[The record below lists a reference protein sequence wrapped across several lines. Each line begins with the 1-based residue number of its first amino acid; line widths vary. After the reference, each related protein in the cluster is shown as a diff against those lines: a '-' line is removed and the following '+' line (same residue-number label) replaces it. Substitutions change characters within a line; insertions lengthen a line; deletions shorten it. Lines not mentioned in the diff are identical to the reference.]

1 MTADSCKKKM
11 TTTTTTTTTTTIRA
25 AGGTDKNP
33 NGWFLSEEGNL
44 KEILCSLLFV
54 TTGNEFET
62 QQNS

>member
-1 MTADSCKKKM
+1 M